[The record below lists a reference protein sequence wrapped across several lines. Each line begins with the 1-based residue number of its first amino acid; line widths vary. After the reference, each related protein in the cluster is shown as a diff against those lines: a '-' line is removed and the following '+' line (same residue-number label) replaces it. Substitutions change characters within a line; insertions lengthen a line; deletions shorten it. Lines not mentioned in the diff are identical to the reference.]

1 MYSGLIIGHSL
12 LIGGS
17 LLIAFNLTS
26 WYRDLM
32 AEVKGQST
40 KQRTRWIDGLALL
53 SGLLLIGGG
62 ICYIV
67 TWVIDYRLIPTVQ
80 GLS

>member
-1 MYSGLIIGHSL
+1 
-12 LIGGS
+12 
-17 LLIAFNLTS
+17 
-26 WYRDLM
+26 M

-62 ICYIV
+62 VCYIV

>member
-1 MYSGLIIGHSL
+1 MYSGLIMGHSL
-12 LIGGS
+12 LIGGC

-32 AEVKGQST
+32 AEAKGQSI
-40 KQRTRWIDGLALL
+40 KQKARWIDGLALL

-62 ICYIV
+62 VCYILH
-67 TWVIDYRLIPTVQ
+67 WVIDYRPIPTVQ